1 MTINTVEKS
10 VLLPYPAQAV
20 FSIIDRIEDYPGFL
34 PWCGGTE
41 VERPADGPIIATVQ
55 IAFKGLRQQFTT
67 RNRHR
72 EPEVDRPGSISME
85 LIDGPFSHLDGD
97 WTIAPL
103 SESGCKVSFRLDYQM
118 RSGLL
123 GRALS
128 PVFGQIA
135 TTFIDAFVRE
145 ADRRYG

>member
-1 MTINTVEKS
+1 MSTNTIEKS
-10 VLLPYPAQAV
+10 VLLPYPADAM
-20 FSIIDRIEDYPGFL
+20 FALIDRIEDYPGFL

-41 VERPADGPIIATVQ
+41 VMRPEEGPLTATVR
-55 IAFKGLRQQFTT
+55 IAFKGLKQEFTT

-72 EPEVDRPGSISME
+72 PPASDEPGSVTME
-85 LIDGPFSHLDGD
+85 LIDGPFRHLDGD
-97 WTIAPL
+97 WRIESL
-103 SESGCKVSFRLDYQM
+103 SDSACKVSFRLDYEM

-135 TTFIDAFVRE
+135 TTFIDSFVRE
-145 ADRRYG
+145 AERRHG

>member
-1 MTINTVEKS
+1 M
-10 VLLPYPAQAV
+10 LLPYPAPAMYEL
-20 FSIIDRIEDYPGFL
+20 IDRIEDYPGFL

-41 VERPADGPIIATVQ
+41 VRRPEGEPLTATVQ
-55 IAFKGLRQQFTT
+55 IAFKGLKQAFTT

-72 EPEVDRPGSISME
+72 PPTNSEAGTVTME
-85 LIDGPFSHLDGD
+85 LVDGPFRRLDGD
-97 WTIAPL
+97 WAIQPL
-103 SESGCKVSFRLDYQM
+103 DGEACKVSFRLDYEM

-123 GRALS
+123 GKALS

-135 TTFIDAFVRE
+135 TTFIDSFVRE

>member
-41 VERPADGPIIATVQ
+41 VDRPADGPITATVR

-72 EPEVDRPGSISME
+72 APGVDRPGSITME

-97 WTIAPL
+97 WTIEPL